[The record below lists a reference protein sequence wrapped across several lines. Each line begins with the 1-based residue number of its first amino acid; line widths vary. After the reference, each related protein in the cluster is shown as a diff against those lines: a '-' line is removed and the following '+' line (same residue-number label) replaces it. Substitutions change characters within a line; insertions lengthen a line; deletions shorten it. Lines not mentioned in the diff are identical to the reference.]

1 MLKPSLTPEE
11 FCFSRKMIQV
21 KSIVCMNPKLSI

>member
-1 MLKPSLTPEE
+1 MLKPCLTPEG

-21 KSIVCMNPKLSI
+21 KSIVYMNPKLSI